1 MHPSFQCQRNGSFQ
15 DRPAMSQERRP
26 SSFETAKSSSS
37 LLSPPASPL
46 ILVPPPHDA
55 AATIDITLLRQAQ
68 NVNLL
73 PPSFAKMSEEF
84 ITSSF
89 IPPASSR
96 GVAVMEDAPLRSHKF
111 EHRIPII
118 YEMPSAPH
126 YDATEKDFDDG
137 LKEFF
142 HDRVNPINPPHQCDD
157 SSAFVA
163 CSPFDPQHK
172 SRSIKNYMTCLTGTL
187 LQHMDTSEISR
198 RKVAKIRLLL
208 RHKLMQ
214 NHYQHAKELV
224 AGTSPKSE
232 RTRQTLL
239 NSLTVY
245 QRNSMSTTPNGSG
258 CSISYADIKHARGK
272 VDNGH
277 PVLQTSP
284 PRVSLLDN
292 SYVTV
297 SSSADLES
305 YQMLPRASMDNS
317 RATPAVSSSAD
328 LESYQMHPR
337 ASIVS
342 MDNRRATAVS
352 SSADLESYQM
362 QFFPED

>member
-1 MHPSFQCQRNGSFQ
+1 
-15 DRPAMSQERRP
+15 
-26 SSFETAKSSSS
+26 
-37 LLSPPASPL
+37 
-46 ILVPPPHDA
+46 VPPPHDA
-55 AATIDITLLRQAQ
+55 AATIDITLLSQEQ
-68 NVNLL
+68 NVTLL

-89 IPPASSR
+89 NPASSR
-96 GVAVMEDAPLRSHKF
+96 GVAVMEEAPLRSHTFK
-111 EHRIPII
+111 HRIPII

-126 YDATEKDFDDG
+126 YDATKKDFDDG

-142 HDRVNPINPPHQCDD
+142 HDRVNPINPPRQCDD
-157 SSAFVA
+157 STAFVA

-187 LQHMDTSEISR
+187 LQHMETSEISR

-232 RTRQTLL
+232 RTRQTLI

-245 QRNSMSTTPNGSG
+245 QRNSMSTTPNGSC
-258 CSISYADIKHARGK
+258 CSLSYANIKHARGK
-272 VDNGH
+272 GGNGH
-277 PVLQTSP
+277 PVLLTSP
-284 PRVSLLDN
+284 LRVSLLDN

-297 SSSADLES
+297 SH
-305 YQMLPRASMDNS
+305 NN
-317 RATPAVSSSAD
+317 SAD

-337 ASIVS
+337 VS
-342 MDNRRATAVS
+342 MDNSRST
-352 SSADLESYQM
+352 ADLESYQM
-362 QFFPED
+362 QFFP

>member
-208 RHKLMQ
+208 RHKLMR

-272 VDNGH
+272 VVNGH
-277 PVLQTSP
+277 PVLLTSP
-284 PRVSLLDN
+284 PRASLLDN

-305 YQMLPRASMDNS
+305 YQMHPRASMDNS
-317 RATPAVSSSAD
+317 RATAVSSSAD

-342 MDNRRATAVS
+342 MDNSRATAVS

>member
-1 MHPSFQCQRNGSFQ
+1 
-15 DRPAMSQERRP
+15 
-26 SSFETAKSSSS
+26 
-37 LLSPPASPL
+37 
-46 ILVPPPHDA
+46 
-55 AATIDITLLRQAQ
+55 
-68 NVNLL
+68 
-73 PPSFAKMSEEF
+73 
-84 ITSSF
+84 
-89 IPPASSR
+89 
-96 GVAVMEDAPLRSHKF
+96 
-111 EHRIPII
+111 
-118 YEMPSAPH
+118 
-126 YDATEKDFDDG
+126 
-137 LKEFF
+137 
-142 HDRVNPINPPHQCDD
+142 
-157 SSAFVA
+157 
-163 CSPFDPQHK
+163 
-172 SRSIKNYMTCLTGTL
+172 MTCLTGTL

-362 QFFPED
+362 HPRASIVSMDNRRATAVSSSADLESYQMHPRASIVSMDNRRATAVSSSADLESYQMQFFPED